1 MSIIKNVITFGS
13 PRHMV
18 NGVGVTSFDF
28 GSTTVDYDSSTNR
41 RVRRFV
47 SKPATKEVLEKYK
60 ITEQEYQAVCRDLVL
75 SFSD

>member
-47 SKPATKEVLEKYK
+47 SKPATKEVL
-60 ITEQEYQAVCRDLVL
+60 
-75 SFSD
+75 